1 MEDSTAA
8 EVRRRVLGSGDRF
21 WHVAQFHGPAHAVAL
36 ELRRLVQAGELERV
50 RRGTYWRGRKSRFG
64 RTAPAAIQALRR
76 VVARSEAVGAAGWYA
91 TNLLGLSTQVS
102 PVPVVS
108 VTARPP
114 EGLHGVRLIDRS
126 ARRGRRDARLNVT
139 EVTILE
145 ALDGWDR
152 YVELDRRA
160 AMKRFIQL
168 LGTPEVRID
177 RLVRASSTESPRV
190 RERLRAV
197 LSAGGWADEAGEVQA
212 ARSRSSR
219 EGALRVVEGVPG

>member
-1 MEDSTAA
+1 
-8 EVRRRVLGSGDRF
+8 
-21 WHVAQFHGPAHAVAL
+21 
-36 ELRRLVQAGELERV
+36 
-50 RRGTYWRGRKSRFG
+50 
-64 RTAPAAIQALRR
+64 
-76 VVARSEAVGAAGWYA
+76 
-91 TNLLGLSTQVS
+91 
-102 PVPVVS
+102 
-108 VTARPP
+108 
-114 EGLHGVRLIDRS
+114 
-126 ARRGRRDARLNVT
+126 VT